1 MSQHHAIASTDRGS
15 IEAVVSSA
23 GIFFDVWDG
32 QGNYL
37 GWAPTEAKARA
48 MIEAQ

>member
-1 MSQHHAIASTDRGS
+1 MSQHIAIATTDQGS

-23 GIFFDVWDG
+23 GIFFDVWDS

-37 GWAPTEAKARA
+37 GWAPTEAKAKA
-48 MIEAQ
+48 MLEAE

>member
-1 MSQHHAIASTDRGS
+1 MSQHRTIEANDRGT
-15 IEAVVSSA
+15 IEALSSCA
-23 GIFFDVWDG
+23 GTFFDVWDG

-48 MIEAQ
+48 MLEAQ